1 MPSGGQLADRTR
13 PEVAAR
19 FATTLPACRPWGI
32 APREGAEKIYVG
44 RMVSVITLAPDIV
57 AAILD
62 DTLLAHVTMFDL
74 AADPPAP

>member
-1 MPSGGQLADRTR
+1 LPLASLLRFPLADLGES
-13 PEVAAR
+13 PHGKAQK
-19 FATTLPACRPWGI
+19 
-32 APREGAEKIYVG
+32 KIYVG

-62 DTLLAHVTMFDL
+62 DTLLGRVTMFDL